1 MGSDEESDRFAHA
14 VEPASV
20 VEQLRQ
26 IRVLGQRH
34 HRHQATATARYHSS
48 PAKSARSSRFLI
60 VVRKRAA
67 SAPST
72 IRWS

>member
-1 MGSDEESDRFAHA
+1 MGSHEESDRFAHA

-34 HRHQATATARYHSS
+34 HRHQPPRLRAITAPR
-48 PAKSARSSRFLI
+48 RSQLVQAGF
-60 VVRKRAA
+60 
-67 SAPST
+67 
-72 IRWS
+72 